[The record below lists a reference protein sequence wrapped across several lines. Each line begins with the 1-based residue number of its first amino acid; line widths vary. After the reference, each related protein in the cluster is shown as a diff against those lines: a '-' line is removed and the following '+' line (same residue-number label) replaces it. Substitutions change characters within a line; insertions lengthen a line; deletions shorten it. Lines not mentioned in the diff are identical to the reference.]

1 MIGSFFLKVTN
12 IDLICFFIVLI
23 LIGEYM
29 KYCSAIINYVLIAVV
44 ISLNFLI
51 LGEQQLFIFFG
62 ITLTAAQLGY
72 IAKICSI
79 ILFVRCCLYFFP
91 VIKQWIEKN
100 KLLG

>member
-1 MIGSFFLKVTN
+1 MTGSFFLSAIN

-29 KYCSAIINYVLIAVV
+29 KYCSAIINYALMAVV

-62 ITLTAAQLGY
+62 ITLTAAQVGY

-79 ILFVRCCLYFFP
+79 ILIIRCFLYFFP

>member
-1 MIGSFFLKVTN
+1 MIGSFFLSLIN

-29 KYCSAIINYVLIAVV
+29 KYCSAIINYVLMTVV

-62 ITLTAAQLGY
+62 MILTAAQVGY

-79 ILFVRCCLYFFP
+79 ILFIRCFLYFFP
-91 VIKQWIEKN
+91 IIKQWIEKN